1 VILGYLSSVLL
12 ALLILGTSPLEQ
24 AQALEQSG
32 DDAAAIAVLEQAVSA
47 DPKVALFRVEL
58 GRLQL
63 KQGTSDFAL
72 QQLDIARS
80 LAPENP
86 RAHYLFALAADEAGR
101 RNESRRALEV
111 ALALREGYADAQVR
125 LAGVLSAEGDDRGA
139 AATLKPYVA
148 AHPEANGARLQL
160 AEALTRSG
168 DVVAA
173 EKELRSLLSV
183 AGLKILAGRRLVA
196 LLDAQGRTQEAH
208 KVRLSIDPPPRQLR
222 ELKPSRQ

>member
-1 VILGYLSSVLL
+1 ML
-12 ALLILGTSPLEQ
+12 ALLLLISGASPLEQ
-24 AQALEQSG
+24 AQALEQGG
-32 DDAAAIAVLEQAVSA
+32 DDAAAIAVLEDAVKA
-47 DPKVALFRVEL
+47 DPKTALFRVEL

-72 QQLDIARS
+72 QHLDTARS

-125 LAGVLSAEGDDRGA
+125 LAGVLSAEGDAKGA
-139 AATLKPYVA
+139 ADTLKPYVA

-168 DVVAA
+168 DMVAA

-183 AGLKILAGRRLVA
+183 AGLKVLAGRKLLA
-196 LLDAQGRTQEAH
+196 LLDSQGRTQEAH
-208 KVRLSIDPPPRQLR
+208 KLRQAIDPPARQLR